1 MKIDVMRF
9 MGFLRVVSFMSHV
22 RLTSAFAGTTYSSN
36 SFLRNIPVTNGAK
49 LVEVGIE
56 YAGGKI
62 QSPLNADLIRQYKK
76 YQEMYINDKICKNA
90 LAFSPQHGMTKELQW
105 LVMDTGRGTE
115 LLPLFLLPPHPAFA
129 YRDPEKV
136 FFESMDHGFESHCS
150 NLEDAYY
157 YKDRVDC
164 RLKWGSSLWK

>member
-9 MGFLRVVSFMSHV
+9 MGFLRIVSFMSHV
-22 RLTSAFAGTTYSSN
+22 CPTGAFSATYSSN
-36 SFLRNIPVTNGAK
+36 SFIRNIPVTNGAK
-49 LVEVGIE
+49 LIDVGIE
-56 YAGGKI
+56 YAGGKLL
-62 QSPLNADLIRQYKK
+62 SALNADLICQYAK
-76 YQEMYINDKICKNA
+76 YREMYINQEIYKNA

-105 LVMDTGRGTE
+105 LVMDTGRGTD
-115 LLPLFLLPPHPAFA
+115 LLPMFLLPPGPMFR

-136 FFESMDHGFESHCS
+136 FFASMDHGFESHCS

-157 YKDRVDC
+157 YKSRVDC